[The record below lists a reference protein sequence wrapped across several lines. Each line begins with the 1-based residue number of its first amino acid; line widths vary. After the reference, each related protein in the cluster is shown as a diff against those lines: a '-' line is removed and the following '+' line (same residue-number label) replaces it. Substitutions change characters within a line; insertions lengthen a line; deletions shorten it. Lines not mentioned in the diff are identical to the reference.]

1 MEEEVKAWLPNWAK
15 KKGESKRTRGRVEW
29 NGMGST
35 RDLLR
40 GTRNAKGELKREEGE
55 GGDRELARAHLM

>member
-1 MEEEVKAWLPNWAK
+1 MEEEVKAWLPNWEK

-29 NGMGST
+29 DSMGPT

-40 GTRNAKGELKREEGE
+40 RTRNAKGELNREEEE